1 MGNYLRLL
9 RPSHWSK
16 NVFVFAGLIFA
27 EHAEKNLLFDIAY
40 VLPVIATFCCF
51 CLLSSTAYIINDI
64 ADAKQ
69 DRLHP
74 TKRFR
79 PIAAGT
85 VSISAAIVIAV
96 VLAIAGLSGSFA
108 INILVGMVT
117 TSYLILNLLYSWWL
131 KDHVIVDVMCI
142 AIGFVFRALAG
153 VMAINVPL
161 SPWLVVCTFTLCMFL
176 AFGKR
181 RCEIAL
187 WANDLQQASNHRP
200 VLKRYSP
207 ELLGHLLSISAAIA
221 VVSFLLYTMDPQ
233 TSAKFGTNYL
243 IYTTPLVIYGIFR
256 FAVLI
261 QTSKVTGPVQII
273 TRDWPFQL
281 TVLIWVGTT
290 FLIVHWGTVI
300 QGYLHALRDL

>member
-1 MGNYLRLL
+1 MGNYFRLL

-27 EHAEKNLLFDIAY
+27 QKNLLFDIDY
-40 VLPVIATFCCF
+40 LLPVIGAFCWF
-51 CLLSSTAYIINDI
+51 CLLSSSVYIINDI
-64 ADAKQ
+64 TDAEQ

-74 TKRFR
+74 TKRSR

-85 VSISAAIVIAV
+85 VSIPIAIVIAV
-96 VLAIAGLSGSFA
+96 LLAVGGLTGSFA

-117 TSYLILNLLYSWWL
+117 TSYLVLNLLYSLWL
-131 KDHVIVDVMCI
+131 KDHLIVDVMCI
-142 AIGFVFRALAG
+142 AVGFVFRALAG

-187 WANDLQQASNHRP
+187 WADDRQQASNHRP

-221 VVSFLLYTMDPQ
+221 VVSFLLYAMDPQ

-256 FAVLI
+256 FAALI

-281 TVLIWVGTT
+281 TVLIWTVAA
-290 FLIVHWGTVI
+290 FLIVHWGTVM
-300 QGYLHALRDL
+300 QGWLHTLRSY